1 MSPSSEQVFDFTVPG
16 DPVPKAR
23 PRVFRSNTVTP
34 ARTLVAEDRVL
45 QAFVRKYGYPEP
57 LQGPVRLS
65 CWFYMGSRRRKDFD
79 NLVKLVTD
87 ALNGVA
93 FADDSQV
100 TRALIAKIM
109 PVESR
114 TVEPRTEVRIEP
126 DTTDWEVVAGA

>member
-1 MSPSSEQVFDFTVPG
+1 MSQNSETVFDFTVPG

-34 ARTLVAEDRVL
+34 ARTIVAEDRVL
-45 QAFVRKYGYPEP
+45 QAFVRKYGYPKP
-57 LQGPVRLS
+57 LQGPVSIS
-65 CWFYMGSRRRKDFD
+65 CWFYMASRRRKDFD

-93 FADDSQV
+93 FVDDSQV
-100 TRALIAKIM
+100 TRALIVKIL
-109 PVESR
+109 PVEGR

-126 DTTDWEVVAGA
+126 DATGGEGR